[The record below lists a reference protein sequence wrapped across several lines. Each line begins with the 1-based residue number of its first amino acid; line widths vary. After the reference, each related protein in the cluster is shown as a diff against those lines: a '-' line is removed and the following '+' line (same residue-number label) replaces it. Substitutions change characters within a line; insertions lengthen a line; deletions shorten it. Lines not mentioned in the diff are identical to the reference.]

1 MARTDEI
8 GRIGQKRY
16 GGTFYEEFL
25 RELRGKKGIETYR
38 EMAENDDT
46 IGAILFAVEMLIRQ
60 ASWNVEPGG
69 DTPKDKEAAEFV
81 EQCMHDMQD
90 TWTDIS
96 KGTVKIPRGL
106 EAETISWDGTF
117 YGKSKRNEVMIRE
130 WTSPA
135 ECVKVLRNWMIK
147 GTVLRL
153 LATETNINYDVT
165 ISDFEPIE
173 TGAYGNIDYSITFTI
188 YKELKIYTTSELKI
202 AAFVKKTVP
211 RPTPAPQSSRTHT
224 VKSGDTLWGIASKY
238 YGSGTS
244 WQKIYSANSS
254 TIEATAKRYRGGR
267 GSDNGH
273 WIYPGTVLTIP

>member
-1 MARTDEI
+1 MKKYGISLTDSE
-8 GRIGQKRY
+8 GNMKSLKGVMDNLRSSL
-16 GGTFYEEFL
+16 GGL
-25 RELRGKKGIETYR
+25 SET
-38 EMAENDDT
+38 EQTAAAST
-46 IGAILFAVEMLIRQ
+46 IFG
-60 ASWNVEPGG
+60 
-69 DTPKDKEAAEFV
+69 KEA
-81 EQCMHDMQD
+81 
-90 TWTDIS
+90 
-96 KGTVKIPRGL
+96 
-106 EAETISWDGTF
+106 
-117 YGKSKRNEVMIRE
+117 MIRE

-153 LATETNINYDVT
+153 LVTETNINYDVT

>member
-1 MARTDEI
+1 MDIFLSEVSNKSSSFTFQSLPE
-8 GRIGQKRY
+8 RIKTKF
-16 GGTFYEEFL
+16 GTKYQNYD
-25 RELRGKKGIETYR
+25 I
-38 EMAENDDT
+38 
-46 IGAILFAVEMLIRQ
+46 
-60 ASWNVEPGG
+60 
-69 DTPKDKEAAEFV
+69 
-81 EQCMHDMQD
+81 
-90 TWTDIS
+90 IS

-130 WTSPA
+130 WTSPT

-153 LATETNINYDVT
+153 LVTETNINYDVT

>member
-1 MARTDEI
+1 MDIFLSEVSNKSSSFTFQSLPE
-8 GRIGQKRY
+8 RIKTKF
-16 GGTFYEEFL
+16 GTKYQNYD
-25 RELRGKKGIETYR
+25 I
-38 EMAENDDT
+38 
-46 IGAILFAVEMLIRQ
+46 
-60 ASWNVEPGG
+60 
-69 DTPKDKEAAEFV
+69 
-81 EQCMHDMQD
+81 
-90 TWTDIS
+90 IS

-153 LATETNINYDVT
+153 LVTETNINYDVT

-173 TGAYGNIDYSITFTI
+173 TGAYGNIDYSIT
-188 YKELKIYTTSELKI
+188 
-202 AAFVKKTVP
+202 
-211 RPTPAPQSSRTHT
+211 
-224 VKSGDTLWGIASKY
+224 SKY

>member
-1 MARTDEI
+1 M
-8 GRIGQKRY
+8 
-16 GGTFYEEFL
+16 
-25 RELRGKKGIETYR
+25 
-38 EMAENDDT
+38 
-46 IGAILFAVEMLIRQ
+46 
-60 ASWNVEPGG
+60 
-69 DTPKDKEAAEFV
+69 
-81 EQCMHDMQD
+81 
-90 TWTDIS
+90 
-96 KGTVKIPRGL
+96 
-106 EAETISWDGTF
+106 
-117 YGKSKRNEVMIRE
+117 
-130 WTSPA
+130 
-135 ECVKVLRNWMIK
+135 
-147 GTVLRL
+147 
-153 LATETNINYDVT
+153 T

>member
-1 MARTDEI
+1 
-8 GRIGQKRY
+8 
-16 GGTFYEEFL
+16 
-25 RELRGKKGIETYR
+25 
-38 EMAENDDT
+38 
-46 IGAILFAVEMLIRQ
+46 
-60 ASWNVEPGG
+60 
-69 DTPKDKEAAEFV
+69 
-81 EQCMHDMQD
+81 
-90 TWTDIS
+90 
-96 KGTVKIPRGL
+96 
-106 EAETISWDGTF
+106 
-117 YGKSKRNEVMIRE
+117 
-130 WTSPA
+130 
-135 ECVKVLRNWMIK
+135 MIK

-153 LATETNINYDVT
+153 LVTETNINYDVT

-273 WIYPGTVLTIP
+273 WIYPGTVLTIPQEVQDD

>member
-1 MARTDEI
+1 MDIFLSEVSNKSSSFTFQSLPE
-8 GRIGQKRY
+8 RIKTKF
-16 GGTFYEEFL
+16 GTKYQNYD
-25 RELRGKKGIETYR
+25 I
-38 EMAENDDT
+38 
-46 IGAILFAVEMLIRQ
+46 
-60 ASWNVEPGG
+60 
-69 DTPKDKEAAEFV
+69 
-81 EQCMHDMQD
+81 
-90 TWTDIS
+90 IS

-130 WTSPA
+130 WSSPA

-153 LATETNINYDVT
+153 LVTETNINYDVT
-165 ISDFEPIE
+165 ISDFEPVE

-224 VKSGDTLWGIASKY
+224 VAVHDTLWAIAIRY
-238 YGSGTS
+238 YSDGNS
-244 WQKIYSANSS
+244 WPKIYSANTSV
-254 TIEATAKRYRGGR
+254 IESVAKRHRGGR

-273 WIYPGTVLTIP
+273 WIYAGTVLTIP

>member
-1 MARTDEI
+1 MDIFLSEVSNKSSSFTFQSLPE
-8 GRIGQKRY
+8 RIKTKF
-16 GGTFYEEFL
+16 GTKYQNYD
-25 RELRGKKGIETYR
+25 I
-38 EMAENDDT
+38 
-46 IGAILFAVEMLIRQ
+46 
-60 ASWNVEPGG
+60 
-69 DTPKDKEAAEFV
+69 
-81 EQCMHDMQD
+81 
-90 TWTDIS
+90 IS

-153 LATETNINYDVT
+153 LVTETNINYDVT

-211 RPTPAPQSSRTHT
+211 RPTPAPRSSRTHT